1 MRELQAK
8 QLFDKLRAKVAKT
21 DRGDVT
27 ETDEVDERDEAV
39 ARLEREIEAERDNA
53 VALRKTIDEQ
63 QFRIDVLEQSY
74 SKQLDDARAR
84 AEKAESALETEKAR
98 SAELETLRDTLTAE
112 RDTAQ
117 RDLKRMT
124 SREHAS
130 VSFGRPAAAS
140 AAVPVAAQS
149 GPDQGASIEEI
160 LAEAH
165 VVDPL
170 DQARQRLVT
179 NGPSAPET
187 PSDDDDLEDMLS
199 PDAVFT
205 GTDDD

>member
-1 MRELQAK
+1 MSELQAK
-8 QLFDKLRAKVAKT
+8 QLFDKLRAKVAKC
-21 DRGDVT
+21 DRA
-27 ETDEVDERDEAV
+27 EVDERDEAI

-53 VALRKTIDEQ
+53 VTLRKTIDEQ
-63 QFRIDVLEQSY
+63 QFRIEVLEQSY

-84 AEKAESALETEKAR
+84 ADKAESALEAEKAHVT
-98 SAELETLRDTLTAE
+98 ELETLRDKLTAE

-124 SREHAS
+124 DRERSS
-130 VSFGRPAAAS
+130 VSFGAPAAAS
-140 AAVPVAAQS
+140 VVPPGTARFAA
-149 GPDQGASIEEI
+149 DQGASIDEI

-170 DQARQRLVT
+170 AQARQRLVT
-179 NGPSAPET
+179 NGPSAPEA
-187 PSDDDDLEDMLS
+187 PSDDEEELEDMLS

>member
-1 MRELQAK
+1 MGELQAK
-8 QLFDKLRAKVAKT
+8 QLFDKLRAKVAKN
-21 DRGDVT
+21 DRANTG
-27 ETDEVDERDEAV
+27 EVDERDEAIS
-39 ARLEREIEAERDNA
+39 RLEREIEAERDNA

-74 SKQLDDARAR
+74 SKQLDDARDR
-84 AEKAESALETEKAR
+84 AEKAESALEAEKAR

-124 SREHAS
+124 GREHAS
-130 VSFGRPAAAS
+130 VSFGSPTASSAAA
-140 AAVPVAAQS
+140 PVAAQS
-149 GPDQGASIEEI
+149 GFDQGASIDEI

-179 NGPSAPET
+179 NGPSAPEA
-187 PSDDDDLEDMLS
+187 PSDDEDLEDMLS